1 MQRQKEETE
10 MNTKTQSG
18 SRDDAETQS
27 GSIEEH
33 RDIVRKYR
41 GALTLS
47 LLSPFYSAEDQIP

>member
-27 GSIEEH
+27 GSIEH
-33 RDIVRKYR
+33 RDIVRKYGR
-41 GALTLS
+41 ALTLS
-47 LLSPFYSAEDQIP
+47 LLSPCY